1 MELRWYWRV
10 LKRQARVIWT
20 TTLIVA
26 VLALLYTGYTAYTQR
41 YKVTETIE
49 FYADPPII
57 GGQSLTIDPEG
68 YALGVAGTTT
78 GMAKFYTEQN
88 QFFKD
93 LSAAL
98 KSHYGKKMDYKTI
111 QAGLG
116 ANITEGRQL
125 EMEYKSSDNTLAEHL
140 VTLGLQL
147 VENDF
152 LPTYNS
158 TVVQPGKRLNITT
171 YPVQVRVYDP
181 LNSRTQSLS
190 SSVIGWVVKALI
202 GFVLGIA
209 LAFLWEYLD
218 ESIHDEHDVRSWM
231 GGVPT
236 LGVIPG
242 GKARTA

>member
-1 MELRWYWRV
+1 
-10 LKRQARVIWT
+10 
-20 TTLIVA
+20 
-26 VLALLYTGYTAYTQR
+26 
-41 YKVTETIE
+41 
-49 FYADPPII
+49 
-57 GGQSLTIDPEG
+57 
-68 YALGVAGTTT
+68 LGVAGTTT

-88 QFFKD
+88 HFFKAM
-93 LSAAL
+93 STEL
-98 KSHYGKKMDYKTI
+98 KRQYGTKMDYRTI

-140 VTLGLQL
+140 VTIGLQL
-147 VENDF
+147 VESDF

-158 TVVQPGKRLNITT
+158 TVVQPGRRLNITT
-171 YPVQVRVYDP
+171 YPVQVRIYDP
-181 LNSRTQSLS
+181 LNSRTMSLS
-190 SSVIGWVVKALI
+190 SSLIGWIEKALI

-218 ESIHDEHDVRSWM
+218 ESIHDAHDVRNWM
-231 GGVPT
+231 GGAPT